1 MRVLTVRRRGR
12 QWLLFAHVV
21 LSIGWLGAGAAN
33 VVLAVTAARTTDGE
47 IQRACYRLI
56 HVLDLALVI
65 PLAFGALASGV
76 LISLATK
83 WGLWRYWWVI
93 VKFAL
98 TVAVI
103 VFSTFGVGA
112 WVEQSI
118 ASTSIRG
125 TESPVALQLILG
137 ALTNLAAFLFMTWA
151 SIAKPWPKTR
161 WFKTPRAA
169 TLPGQ

>member
-1 MRVLTVRRRGR
+1 MAVLTVRRRGR

-33 VVLAVTAARTTDGE
+33 VVLALTAARTTDSE

-56 HVLDLALVI
+56 HVLDSALVI
-65 PLAFGALASGV
+65 PLAFGALASGL

-98 TVAVI
+98 TVLVI
-103 VFSTFGVGA
+103 VFSTFDRQTVAQDALVPDSPGHHTAG
-112 WVEQSI
+112 SL
-118 ASTSIRG
+118 IRP
-125 TESPVALQLILG
+125 SC
-137 ALTNLAAFLFMTWA
+137 
-151 SIAKPWPKTR
+151 
-161 WFKTPRAA
+161 
-169 TLPGQ
+169 